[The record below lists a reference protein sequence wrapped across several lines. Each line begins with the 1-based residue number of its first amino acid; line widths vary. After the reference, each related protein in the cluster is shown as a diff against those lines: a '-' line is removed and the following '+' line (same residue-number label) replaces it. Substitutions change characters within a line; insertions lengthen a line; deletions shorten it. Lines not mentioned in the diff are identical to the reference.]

1 MRSLKASKLLIFL
14 DAQNAENGE
23 IAPNWNVSGTRDF
36 SFADEIPIPAFP
48 QVSELRQSAQE
59 PHHEFPQHSRN
70 VAKVEH
76 MSEVRPKGARLR

>member
-1 MRSLKASKLLIFL
+1 MHKNTYLSKCYGGESEYLGSLKTRKLLIFL

-48 QVSELRQSAQE
+48 QVSEL
-59 PHHEFPQHSRN
+59 PTI
-70 VAKVEH
+70 
-76 MSEVRPKGARLR
+76 RPRTSS